1 MRDEIFL
8 PFVIDIWGGIENW
21 QSGNRE
27 NMYRGKIRYSNI
39 YNGSPQQRILNAL
52 KKRFARSGRF
62 RVETANRLLWEA
74 CCRYSGAPER
84 SFEAGKLD
92 GIGVVVTNQHGVV
105 VPSCSFWDIAMSWE
119 HNISSVAPYSVIGT
133 RKVPLWDGW
142 TAEAAEAAKLGIAYT
157 SIDAAPQAPACR
169 FCGQFVNTTRFRRH
183 HDRPHCQRRECR
195 HMAWL
200 ANTSQS
206 RGGIDLTPRQRN
218 ATPAVLFDQVRV
230 INYLSAKA
238 AEAKRSSQCRT

>member
-27 NMYRGKIRYSNI
+27 NMYRGKIRYSSI

-52 KKRFARSGRF
+52 KERFARSGRF

-92 GIGVVVTNQHGVV
+92 GIGVVVKNKYGVV
-105 VPSCSFWDIAMSWE
+105 VPSCSFWDIAINWE
-119 HNISSVAPYSVIGT
+119 RNISSVAPYSVIAT
-133 RKVPLWDGW
+133 RKVPLWDDW
-142 TAEAAEAAKLGIAYT
+142 TAKAAEAAKLGIAYT
-157 SIDAAPQAPACR
+157 SIDAAPKVPACR
-169 FCGQFVNTTRFRRH
+169 FCGQSVNTTRFRRH
-183 HDRPHCQRRECR
+183 HDTPNCQRRECR

-206 RGGIDLTPRQRN
+206 QGGIDLTPRQRK

-230 INYLSAKA
+230 INYLTVKA